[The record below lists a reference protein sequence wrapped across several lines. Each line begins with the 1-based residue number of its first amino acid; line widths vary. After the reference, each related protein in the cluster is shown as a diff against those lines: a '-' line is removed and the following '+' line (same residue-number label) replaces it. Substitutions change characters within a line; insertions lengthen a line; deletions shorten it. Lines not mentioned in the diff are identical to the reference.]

1 MTQLAQ
7 VMVRGTLLTLES
19 RCGKSSCRCAHTE
32 HRHPRHYLSWS
43 EGGRTQ
49 MMYVPQA
56 QLGEFR
62 EGVEAWKQ
70 FKQLTQQLARDN
82 AQSLKQ
88 SGGTRS

>member
-1 MTQLAQ
+1 
-7 VMVRGTLLTLES
+7 
-19 RCGKSSCRCAHTE
+19 
-32 HRHPRHYLSWS
+32 
-43 EGGRTQ
+43 